1 MSTKVIMIGGRKR
14 TGKGEATQYLKEI
27 YESLGI
33 SVATVSIAS
42 TVKEI
47 MADLFEVSV
56 EDINKY
62 KDNPKNF
69 WVEVMQNG
77 ELTLQQTDFRR
88 LLQLLGTDIRN
99 KYLGKYFWIRLA
111 VDKIKASKA
120 DIVLIDDWRFVFE
133 YEEVLKE
140 FSTRTLITRRD
151 TGMVDSHESET
162 ALDNFV
168 ADFTVNNSGT
178 LEEYR
183 GALYKLQHLLR

>member
-1 MSTKVIMIGGRKR
+1 MTKVIMIGGRKR
-14 TGKGEATQYLKEI
+14 TGKGVATASLKTM
-27 YESLGI
+27 YESQGL

-47 MADLFEVSV
+47 IADLFEISE
-56 EDINKY
+56 EDVDKY
-62 KDNPKNF
+62 KNNPKNF

-99 KYLGKYFWIRLA
+99 KYLGQYFWIRVA
-111 VDKIKASKA
+111 VDKIKSSKA
-120 DIVLIDDWRFVFE
+120 DIVLVDDWRFIFE

-140 FSTRTLITRRD
+140 FPTRTLIIRRD
-151 TGMVDSHESET
+151 TGIIDNHESET

-168 ADFTVNNSGT
+168 ADFTINNNKS
-178 LEEYR
+178 LDEYQ
-183 GALYKLQHLLR
+183 GKLYTIQHLLR